1 MSGWWFQTWLG
12 YFPFHIRDVIL
23 PIDELI
29 FFKIVKT
36 TNQTTINIQK
46 PYPNRFSWTYM
57 VRPGERA
64 VRHLVA
70 EMLGRG
76 DGGAPGGYRLK
87 IGAVVPAKMVI
98 FHGFGDGIS

>member
-1 MSGWWFQTWLG
+1 MFS
-12 YFPFHIRDVIL
+12 FPFHIWDVIL

-70 EMLGRG
+70 KMLGRG

>member
-1 MSGWWFQTWLG
+1 MFS
-12 YFPFHIRDVIL
+12 FPFHIWDVIL

-76 DGGAPGGYRLK
+76 DGNVRVGNGSLSLYVSCVRK
-87 IGAVVPAKMVI
+87 
-98 FHGFGDGIS
+98 GIRFRYMNIIEHILT